1 MILWDYFRNHDIHD
15 CNDNTYFLCVCMK
28 YNITVAI
35 PILKTDHV
43 IKLFQKPD
51 SHDFLMCIIYYYTIA
66 TYGEIPCPR
75 LSITTI

>member
-1 MILWDYFRNHDIHD
+1 
-15 CNDNTYFLCVCMK
+15 MK